1 MNIQSLE
8 VLVST
13 EEVIRIFDD
22 ASDSSHDSYA
32 TVWWQ
37 EEEPVIAEP
46 YALCFPDKGEPH
58 RQYFNRELP
67 ADFKVL

>member
-1 MNIQSLE
+1 MIKN
-8 VLVST
+8 T
-13 EEVIRIFDD
+13 EKLISSEEIIRIFDD
-22 ASDSSHDSYA
+22 ASQTAYDSYA
-32 TVWWQ
+32 IVWWQ